1 MNWIRRLITRLVP
14 RSWAAD
20 MEAESRAWM
29 LRGRC
34 GHERSIW
41 DAGGIRWKAAGSPR
55 RLMRCPDCREWS
67 WHTVYRRRRDDRPA
81 GGSGGAGASDTS
93 WRRKSRCQPP
103 IIRGDQGG

>member
-1 MNWIRRLITRLVP
+1 MSLIQRLVTALGP

-34 GHERSIW
+34 GHERSMW

-67 WHTVYRRRRDDRPA
+67 WHTVYRRHA
-81 GGSGGAGASDTS
+81 GELAAGDPGGAAD
-93 WRRKSRCQPP
+93 
-103 IIRGDQGG
+103 